1 VSQHKRTTNR
11 ATVREYGTN
20 SRKRATKR
28 DVARENNVSI
38 RTVDQW
44 IAERKI
50 PFVKISPRLVRF
62 DLDAV
67 DRALERYTVK
77 EVGALQR

>member
-1 VSQHKRTTNR
+1 VTQPKRT
-11 ATVREYGTN
+11 AKREPVHKHELR

-28 DVARENNVSI
+28 DVARENNISI
-38 RTVDQW
+38 RTVDTLMAQK
-44 IAERKI
+44 KI
-50 PFVKISPRLVRF
+50 PFIKISPRLVRF

-77 EVGALQR
+77 EVV